1 MCPRLALIPTLSQRE
16 RERKAVFSSFDLS
29 VSSGVQLV
37 ELVETGGGIISYMI
51 LFGLR
56 GA

>member
-1 MCPRLALIPTLSQRE
+1 MCPSTLPHPDPLPEGEGAEGGLLVLRPFGKL
-16 RERKAVFSSFDLS
+16 R
-29 VSSGVQLV
+29 VQPV

-56 GA
+56 GT